1 MAKFG
6 IDSNMV
12 FDADGKS
19 VATRLS
25 DHDTSLDSLSS
36 SLAESTNDNSYT
48 LGFLN
53 GLNDIR
59 TRTILEVNGF
69 YSVDDGS
76 EGKYRVLAVT
86 GSETWT
92 DIKDTNNN
100 ILFQSSSTGEIKAV
114 NASKKLKVMI
124 KNDYD
129 VKLFGAKGNGIAD
142 DTIAI
147 QNTINAV
154 KPTGGKVLVPKG
166 RYLISSSL
174 IVPSYLTL
182 DGVGE
187 KSEIFTQTNTLTLI
201 ITETNAEKVVVR
213 NLKVSGN
220 GTGSQPANTI
230 DAPNVTNAGCGIVFI
245 GVNKG
250 LIENCIVDNCGGNGL
265 NGNNGIAGIYLTYGC
280 HDCIVT
286 KNRVT
291 NCRNGINED
300 NFFCPASKDAQ
311 NNLYSQNYIDG
322 CRFGI
327 ATDCYLNAKG
337 CQIINNNIRN
347 CMYTAIDVNKTSQ
360 VLIKGN
366 WIEGNGN
373 TQQVGVYSTAINIY
387 GNSDGSVNPQNCIV
401 EGNMLINNYYHG
413 IKITNNSYYIS
424 VLNNQIL
431 GGSNTQAG
439 ATGILIQASRYPTI
453 KGNIIESMTGTGI
466 YANPL
471 TINSIVIN
479 VDKAIIEGNQI
490 KGNQRHGIYMEA
502 TSYTIIS
509 NNRVDGNA
517 LEAANTYNGITLTS
531 GSVNNA
537 LNGNVVTGTNHKYG
551 IGLLD
556 SGTISNVIGDNIL
569 IGNAQNLGLAS
580 TNNFL
585 NGNARNSANEFTLQ
599 SANGT
604 RYKVTVSDVGAISAT
619 QVS

>member
-1 MAKFG
+1 MIEDRVTGQK
-6 IDSNMV
+6 
-12 FDADGKS
+12 
-19 VATRLS
+19 
-25 DHDTSLDSLSS
+25 LSS
-36 SLAESTNDNSYT
+36 QLAESTNDNSYT

-265 NGNNGIAGIYLTYGC
+265 NGNNGIAGVYLTYGS

-453 KGNIIESMTGTGI
+453 KGNTIESMTGTGI